1 MNRCF
6 VFRLLS
12 FSMAIALGISAV
24 AVEKDGVITYRAIT
38 DISYLAQER
47 EATPYQVERCRL
59 DVYYP
64 ENRTGFATLV
74 WFHGGGLKGG
84 DRSIPKQLQSKG
96 IAVVGVSYRLYP
108 KVKCP
113 GYLQDAAAAVAWTL
127 RNIQEYGGDPKKI
140 FVTGH
145 SAGGYLTSMVGID
158 RRWLAECGVDAN
170 QLAGLIPLSGHTITH
185 LTIREERGISSKQP
199 VVDEFAPLYHVRPDA
214 PPILL
219 ITGDREMEML
229 GRYEENAYFMRM
241 LKVNGHKDVTLY
253 EIQGYGHGMFE
264 PAVAPMLQWMES
276 KGSQQGLVTKPDDA
290 AKLRSTLQLGRP
302 NAIAGSS

>member
-1 MNRCF
+1 MLRSLLTF
-6 VFRLLS
+6 V
-12 FSMAIALGISAV
+12 IALTLSIGASA
-24 AVEKDGVITYRAIT
+24 AEKDSVITYST
-38 DISYLAQER
+38 DTDVSYLEKAE

-64 ENRTGFATLV
+64 DNRTGFATLV

-84 DRSIPKQLQSKG
+84 NRSIPKQLQSKG
-96 IAVVGVSYRLYP
+96 IAVVGVNYRLYP
-108 KVKCP
+108 EVKCP
-113 GYLQDAAAAVAWTL
+113 GYLQDAAAAVAWTFC
-127 RNIQEYGGDPKKI
+127 NIEKYGGDPKKI

-145 SAGGYLTSMVGID
+145 SAGGYLTSMIGID
-158 RRWLAECGVDAN
+158 KRWLAECGIDAD
-170 QLAGLIPLSGHTITH
+170 QIAGLIPLSGHTITH
-185 LTIREERGISSKQP
+185 MTVREERGIPQKQP
-199 VVDEFAPLYHVRPDA
+199 IVDEFAPLYHARPDA

-264 PAVAPMLQWMES
+264 PAVAPMLRWMQA
-276 KGSQQGLVTKPDDA
+276 KGSQDGLAPKPA
-290 AKLRSTLQLGRP
+290 SSGAQESAT
-302 NAIAGSS
+302 AGK